1 LFFLETAISI
11 FIGAFVL
18 TYLTIPKIISVVEFK
33 RLMDDP
39 NKRSSH
45 QSRTPTL
52 GGVAFFYTLVFALFF
67 IRGRDIFDEGFY
79 IIPGL
84 TILFIVGLK
93 DDLVVI
99 SPGAKLIAQ
108 SFAVIFILAN
118 PSFTIHSLNG
128 FLNINEIPY
137 YLYLIIGGFM
147 MLTIIN
153 SYNLIDGIDGLAS
166 VVGIVILVLYTTIFY
181 LTEEYFFALL
191 SITLNASLMAFLGFN
206 LSSDK
211 KIFMGDTGSLIV
223 GFIISILTLKF
234 LALRPTAY
242 TELPFLLEN
251 APLIAIS
258 ILIVPL
264 FDTARVFAIRI
275 ANNKAPFSPDRNHT
289 HHVLID
295 YWGLSHKQASFIIG
309 CFNLLFV
316 MLFIVL
322 GSTAK
327 NLGMVIMLVSV
338 VIILGYIF
346 FKYNYNFATL
356 KQKILLK
363 RKVDKIKSRV
373 EESNMK
379 KKKKSKK
386 RIEDVNQV
394 DIVNRANGHSISD
407 TIEGEDENPIQKNS

>member
-1 LFFLETAISI
+1 MFFLEAAILI
-11 FIGAFVL
+11 FIGSFLL
-18 TYLTIPKIISVVEFK
+18 TYLTIPKVIKVVEHK
-33 RLMDDP
+33 RLMSDP

-45 QSRTPTL
+45 TSRTPTL
-52 GGVAFFYTLVFALFF
+52 GGIAFFYTLIFAMFF
-67 IRGRDIFDEGFY
+67 IKERDVFDEIIY

-84 TILFIVGLK
+84 TIMFIIGLK

-99 SPGAKLIAQ
+99 SPGAKLLAQ
-108 SFAVIFILAN
+108 ALAVSFILAN
-118 PSFTIHSLNG
+118 PSFTIFSLNG

-137 YLYLIIGGFM
+137 YLYLIIAGFM

-166 VVGIVILVLYTTIFY
+166 VVGIVIMVIYTTIFY
-181 LTEEYFFALL
+181 LTAEYFFALL
-191 SITLNASLMAFLGFN
+191 SISLNASLMAFLGFN

-223 GFIISILTLKF
+223 GFVIGILTLKF
-234 LALRPTAY
+234 LALRPHAY

-264 FDTARVFAIRI
+264 FDTARVFTIRI
-275 ANNKAPFSPDRNHT
+275 AKNKAPFSPDRNHT

-295 YWGLSHKQASFIIG
+295 YWGLTHKQASFIIG

-338 VIILGYIF
+338 VLFLGYIF
-346 FKYNYNFATL
+346 FKYNYSFSTL
-356 KQKILLK
+356 KQKISL
-363 RKVDKIKSRV
+363 
-373 EESNMK
+373 K
-379 KKKKSKK
+379 KKVAKIREKVS
-386 RIEDVNQV
+386 E
-394 DIVNRANGHSISD
+394 ANGKGKKVNP
-407 TIEGEDENPIQKNS
+407 TKLRKED

>member
-1 LFFLETAISI
+1 MNFLETAISI
-11 FIGAFVL
+11 FIGSFLL
-18 TYLTIPKIISVVEFK
+18 TYLTIPKIIKVVEHK

-39 NKRSSH
+39 NQRSSH
-45 QSRTPTL
+45 QNKTPTL
-52 GGVAFFYTLVFALFF
+52 GGVSFFYVLVFALFF
-67 IRGRDIFDEGFY
+67 IKNWPSFNEAIY

-99 SPGAKLIAQ
+99 SPGAKLLAQTFAIA
-108 SFAVIFILAN
+108 FILAN
-118 PSFTIHSLNG
+118 DSFIIDSLHG
-128 FLNINEIPY
+128 FLNIHEIPY
-137 YLYLIIGGFM
+137 YLYLGIAGFM

-166 VVGIVILVLYTTIFY
+166 VVGIVIMVIYTTIFY
-181 LTEEYFFALL
+181 LTGEYFYALL
-191 SITLNASLMAFLGFN
+191 SITVNASLMAFLGFN

-234 LALRPTAY
+234 LALNPDDY
-242 TELPFLLEN
+242 IELPFLLEN

-275 ANNKAPFSPDRNHT
+275 ANKRAPFSPDRNHT

-295 YWGLSHKQASFIIG
+295 YWGLTHKQASFIIG

-322 GSTAK
+322 GSKAE

-338 VIILGYIF
+338 VVFLGYIF

-363 RKVDKIKSRV
+363 RKVARIKGKIDDMDRRNGAKSNGIKNKV
-373 EESNMK
+373 KEKGVTHAEE
-379 KKKKSKK
+379 
-386 RIEDVNQV
+386 E
-394 DIVNRANGHSISD
+394 HL
-407 TIEGEDENPIQKNS
+407 

>member
-1 LFFLETAISI
+1 MYFLESVIFL
-11 FIGAFVL
+11 FIGAFLL
-18 TYLTIPKIISVVEFK
+18 TYLTIPKIIRVVEYK
-33 RLMDDP
+33 RLMDSP
-39 NKRSSH
+39 NSRSSH
-45 QSRTPTL
+45 VRRTPTL
-52 GGVAFFYTLVFALFF
+52 GGVSFFYTLIIALFF
-67 IRGRDIFDEGFY
+67 IKGWNSFDEGMY

-84 TILFIVGLK
+84 TILFIIGLK
-93 DDLVVI
+93 DDLVVL
-99 SPGAKLIAQ
+99 SPGSKLIAQ
-108 SFAVIFILAN
+108 VLAISFVLVN
-118 PSFTIHSLNG
+118 EGFTIYSLNG

-137 YLYLIIGGFM
+137 YLYIVIGGFM

-166 VVGIVILVLYTTIFY
+166 VVGIVIMVIYTTIFY
-181 LTEEYFFALL
+181 LTEEYYYALIA
-191 SITLNASLMAFLGFN
+191 ITINASLMAFLGFN
-206 LSSDK
+206 ISSDR

-234 LALRPTAY
+234 LALKPQTY
-242 TELPFLLEN
+242 TDLPFLLEN

-264 FDTARVFAIRI
+264 FDTARVFAIRL
-275 ANNKAPFSPDRNHT
+275 ANKKGPFSPDRNHT

-309 CFNLLFV
+309 FFNLIFV

-338 VIILGYIF
+338 VLFLGFIF
-346 FKYNYNFATL
+346 FKYNYNFTTL

-363 RKVDKIKSRV
+363 RKVDKFKIKV
-373 EESNMK
+373 EDSGKNK
-379 KKKKSKK
+379 KTKKKSKNTPK
-386 RIEDVNQV
+386 
-394 DIVNRANGHSISD
+394 
-407 TIEGEDENPIQKNS
+407 

>member
-1 LFFLETAISI
+1 M
-11 FIGAFVL
+11 L
-18 TYLTIPKIISVVEFK
+18 TYLTIPKIIGVVEYR
-33 RLMDDP
+33 RLTDDP
-39 NKRSSH
+39 NGRSSH
-45 QSRTPTL
+45 AMKTPTL
-52 GGVAFFYTLVFALFF
+52 GGVSFFYTLIFALFF
-67 IRGRDIFDEGFY
+67 IRGRDGFDEAMY

-108 SFAVIFILAN
+108 VFAVAFILAN
-118 PSFTIHSLNG
+118 PSFTIDSLNG

-137 YLYLIIGGFM
+137 YLNLVIAGFM

-166 VVGIVILVLYTTIFY
+166 VVGMVIMVIYTTIFY
-181 LTEEYFFALL
+181 LSGEFFFALL
-191 SITLNASLMAFLGFN
+191 AITMNASLMAFLGFN

-234 LALRPTAY
+234 LALKPADY

-251 APLIAIS
+251 GPLIAIS

-275 ANNKAPFSPDRNHT
+275 ANKKAPFSPDRNHT

-295 YWGLSHKQASFIIG
+295 YWGLTHKQASFIIG

-327 NLGMVIMLVSV
+327 NLGMSIMLVSV
-338 VIILGYIF
+338 VIALGYVF
-346 FKYNYNFATL
+346 FKYNYNFTTL
-356 KQKILLK
+356 KQKIMLK
-363 RKVDKIKSRV
+363 RKVDKFKGKAAKGFEANNNGKV
-373 EESNMK
+373 
-379 KKKKSKK
+379 K
-386 RIEDVNQV
+386 REEDVGRKMYEEEEI
-394 DIVNRANGHSISD
+394 D
-407 TIEGEDENPIQKNS
+407 

>member
-1 LFFLETAISI
+1 
-11 FIGAFVL
+11 
-18 TYLTIPKIISVVEFK
+18 
-33 RLMDDP
+33 MDKP
-39 NKRSSH
+39 NQRSSH
-45 QSRTPTL
+45 SSRTPTL
-52 GGVAFFYTLVFALFF
+52 GGIAFFYTLIFALFF
-67 IRGRDIFDEGFY
+67 IRGRDVFDEAMY

-99 SPGAKLIAQ
+99 SPGAKLLSQ
-108 SFAVIFILAN
+108 VFAIVFILAN
-118 PSFTIHSLNG
+118 PSFEIYSLNG

-137 YLYLIIGGFM
+137 YLYLIIAGFM

-166 VVGIVILVLYTTIFY
+166 VVGIVIMVIYTTIFY
-181 LTEEYFFALL
+181 LTEEYFFALVA
-191 SITLNASLMAFLGFN
+191 ITMNASLMAFLGFN

-223 GFIISILTLKF
+223 GFVISVLTIKF
-234 LALRPTAY
+234 LALRPDSY

-275 ANNKAPFSPDRNHT
+275 ANKKAPFSPDRNHT

-295 YWGLSHKQASFIIG
+295 YWGLTHKQASFIIG

-322 GSTAK
+322 GSKAR

-338 VIILGYIF
+338 VVALGYVF
-346 FKYNYNFATL
+346 FKYNYSFATL
-356 KQKILLK
+356 KQKIMLR
-363 RKVDKIKSRV
+363 RKVDKIKGKV
-373 EESNMK
+373 EEVNGK
-379 KKKKSKK
+379 KKKMNKRLKEQPQSK
-386 RIEDVNQV
+386 EEV
-394 DIVNRANGHSISD
+394 
-407 TIEGEDENPIQKNS
+407 E

>member
-1 LFFLETAISI
+1 MYFLETAIVL
-11 FIGAFVL
+11 FIGAFLL
-18 TYLTIPKIISVVEFK
+18 TYLTIPKIINVVEYK
-33 RLMDDP
+33 RLMDKP
-39 NKRSSH
+39 NQRSSH
-45 QSRTPTL
+45 TSRTPTL
-52 GGVAFFYTLVFALFF
+52 GGIAFFYTLVFALFF
-67 IRGRDIFDEGFY
+67 IRGRDAFDEAIY

-108 SFAVIFILAN
+108 VFAIAFILSN
-118 PSFTIHSLNG
+118 PSFTIGSLNG

-166 VVGIVILVLYTTIFY
+166 VVGIVILVIYTTIFY
-181 LTEEYFFALL
+181 LTEEYFFALI
-191 SITLNASLMAFLGFN
+191 SITMNASLIAFLGFN
-206 LSSDK
+206 LSSEK

-234 LALRPTAY
+234 LALKPHVY
-242 TELPFLLEN
+242 TDLPFLLEN

-275 ANNKAPFSPDRNHT
+275 ANKKAPFSPDRNHT

-338 VIILGYIF
+338 VVLLSYIF
-346 FKYNYNFATL
+346 FKYNYNITTL
-356 KQKILLK
+356 KQKIMLK
-363 RKVDKIKSRV
+363 RRVDKIKAKV
-373 EESNMK
+373 ESKNDTRKNK
-379 KKKKSKK
+379 KK
-386 RIEDVNQV
+386 V
-394 DIVNRANGHSISD
+394 DQD
-407 TIEGEDENPIQKNS
+407 TKAKE

>member
-1 LFFLETAISI
+1 MNFLETAVSI
-11 FIGAFVL
+11 FIGAFLL
-18 TYLTIPKIISVVEFK
+18 TYLTIPKIIGVVEYR
-33 RLMDDP
+33 RLMDSP
-39 NKRSSH
+39 NHRSSH
-45 QSRTPTL
+45 KSGTPTL
-52 GGVAFFYTLVFALFF
+52 GGVAFFYCLIFAFFF
-67 IRGRDIFDEGFY
+67 IKSWTKMDEGFFM
-79 IIPGL
+79 IPGL

-108 SFAVIFILAN
+108 VFAIAFILAN

-128 FLNINEIPY
+128 FLNINEIPF
-137 YLYLIIGGFM
+137 YLYLIIAGFM

-166 VVGIVILVLYTTIFY
+166 VVGMVIMVIYTTIFY
-181 LTEEYFFALL
+181 MTQEYYFALV
-191 SITLNASLMAFLGFN
+191 SITMNACLMAFLGFN

-223 GFIISILTLKF
+223 GFVISVLTLKF

-242 TELPFLLEN
+242 TDLPFLLEN

-275 ANNKAPFSPDRNHT
+275 ANKRAPFSPDRNHT

-327 NLGMVIMLVSV
+327 NMGMVIMLVTV

-356 KQKILLK
+356 KQKIMLRRQVDKFKAKVDDTTGK
-363 RKVDKIKSRV
+363 RKNKISTNGV
-373 EESNMK
+373 EKHN
-379 KKKKSKK
+379 K
-386 RIEDVNQV
+386 REV
-394 DIVNRANGHSISD
+394 
-407 TIEGEDENPIQKNS
+407 K

>member
-1 LFFLETAISI
+1 
-11 FIGAFVL
+11 
-18 TYLTIPKIISVVEFK
+18 
-33 RLMDDP
+33 MDDP
-39 NKRSSH
+39 NQRSSH
-45 QSRTPTL
+45 SSKTPTL
-52 GGVAFFYTLVFALFF
+52 GGVAFYYGLILALFF
-67 IRGRDIFDEGFY
+67 IRGRDVFDEAMF

-99 SPGAKLIAQ
+99 SPGAKLLAQ
-108 SFAVIFILAN
+108 VFAIIFILTN

-166 VVGIVILVLYTTIFY
+166 VVGMVIMVIYTTIFY
-181 LTEEYFFALL
+181 MTQEYFFALV
-191 SITLNASLMAFLGFN
+191 SITMNACLMAFLGFN

-211 KIFMGDTGSLIV
+211 KIFMGDTGSLMV
-223 GFIISILTLKF
+223 GFIISVLTLKF

-275 ANNKAPFSPDRNHT
+275 ANKKGPFSPDRNHT

-338 VIILGYIF
+338 VIALGYIF

-356 KQKILLK
+356 KQKILLR
-363 RKVDKIKSRV
+363 RKVERIKSRV
-373 EESNMK
+373 EDKSANK
-379 KKKKSKK
+379 KKVKPNGSFTPSEERESIQEEQPLESRKN
-386 RIEDVNQV
+386 ED
-394 DIVNRANGHSISD
+394 I
-407 TIEGEDENPIQKNS
+407 TY

>member
-1 LFFLETAISI
+1 MFFLETAISL
-11 FIGAFVL
+11 FIGAFLL
-18 TYLTIPKIISVVEFK
+18 TYLTIPKIIKVVEFK
-33 RLMDDP
+33 RLMDSP
-39 NKRSSH
+39 NQRSSH
-45 QSRTPTL
+45 SMRTPTL
-52 GGVAFFYTLVFALFF
+52 GGVSFYYTLVFALFF
-67 IRGRDIFDEGFY
+67 IHGRAAFNEAIY

-99 SPGAKLIAQ
+99 SPGAKLMAQICAIA
-108 SFAVIFILAN
+108 FILAN
-118 PSFTIHSLNG
+118 PSFTIESLNG
-128 FLNINEIPY
+128 FLNIHEIPY
-137 YLYLIIGGFM
+137 YLYLGIAGFM

-166 VVGIVILVLYTTIFY
+166 VVGIVILVIYTTIFY
-181 LTEEYFFALL
+181 LTGEYFFALI
-191 SITLNASLMAFLGFN
+191 SITTNASLMAFLGFN

-211 KIFMGDTGSLIV
+211 KIFMGDTGSLMV
-223 GFIISILTLKF
+223 GFVISILTLKF

-242 TELPFLLEN
+242 VDLPFHLEN
-251 APLIAIS
+251 APIIAIS

-275 ANNKAPFSPDRNHT
+275 ANKKGPFSPDRNHT

-327 NLGMVIMLVSV
+327 NFGMVLMLVSV
-338 VIILGYIF
+338 VLFLGYIF

-363 RKVDKIKSRV
+363 RKVDKFKGKAPEGASREKQPLGD
-373 EESNMK
+373 EESEVLERDKTMT
-379 KKKKSKK
+379 S
-386 RIEDVNQV
+386 
-394 DIVNRANGHSISD
+394 AND
-407 TIEGEDENPIQKNS
+407 K

>member
-1 LFFLETAISI
+1 MYFLETAILL
-11 FIGAFVL
+11 FIGAFLIV
-18 TYLTIPKIISVVEFK
+18 YFTIPKIIGVVEYK

-39 NKRSSH
+39 DHRSSH
-45 QSRTPTL
+45 SNRTPTL
-52 GGVAFFYTLVFALFF
+52 GGVAFFYTLIFALFF
-67 IRGRDIFDEGFY
+67 IKDWNVLQESLY

-84 TILFIVGLK
+84 TILFIIGLK

-99 SPGAKLIAQ
+99 SPGAKLMAQILAIA
-108 SFAVIFILAN
+108 FILAN

-137 YLYLIIGGFM
+137 YLYLIIAGFM

-166 VVGIVILVLYTTIFY
+166 VVGIVILVIYTTIFY
-181 LTEEYFFALL
+181 LTNEYFFALL
-191 SITLNASLMAFLGFN
+191 SITLNAILIAFLGFN

-234 LALRPTAY
+234 LALKPDAY

-275 ANNKAPFSPDRNHT
+275 ANKKAPFSPDRNHT

-295 YWGLSHKQASFIIG
+295 YWGLSHRQASFIIG

-316 MLFIVL
+316 LLFIVL

-338 VIILGYIF
+338 VVLLSYIF
-346 FKYNYNFATL
+346 FRYNYNITTL
-356 KQKILLK
+356 KQKIMLK
-363 RKVDKIKSRV
+363 RKVDKFKGKADQKTDKI
-373 EESNMK
+373 N
-379 KKKKSKK
+379 SKEK
-386 RIEDVNQV
+386 V
-394 DIVNRANGHSISD
+394 DKETTSKI
-407 TIEGEDENPIQKNS
+407 

>member
-1 LFFLETAISI
+1 MFFLETAISI
-11 FIGAFVL
+11 FIGIFLL
-18 TYLTIPKIISVVEFK
+18 TYLTIPKIIKVVEHK

-39 NKRSSH
+39 NQRSSH
-45 QSRTPTL
+45 SSRTPTL
-52 GGVAFFYTLVFALFF
+52 GGVAFFYCLIFALFF
-67 IRGRDIFDEGFY
+67 IKERDTFDEAMY

-99 SPGAKLIAQ
+99 SPGAKLLSQVFAIA
-108 SFAVIFILAN
+108 FILAN

-147 MLTIIN
+147 MITIIN

-166 VVGIVILVLYTTIFY
+166 IVGIVILVIYTTIFY
-181 LTEEYFFALL
+181 LTEEYFFAL
-191 SITLNASLMAFLGFN
+191 IAIALNASLMSFLGFN

-223 GFIISILTLKF
+223 GFIISVLTLKF

-242 TELPFLLEN
+242 TDLPFLLEN

-275 ANNKAPFSPDRNHT
+275 ANKKGPFSPDRNHT

-295 YWGLSHKQASFIIG
+295 YWGLTHKQASFIIG

-316 MLFIVL
+316 TLFIVL

-338 VIILGYIF
+338 VIFLGYIF
-346 FKYNYNFATL
+346 FKYNYNFTTL

-363 RKVDKIKSRV
+363 RKVNRFKSKV
-373 EESNMK
+373 EKKGPK
-379 KKKKSKK
+379 KKKRKIK
-386 RIEDVNQV
+386 EDSQ
-394 DIVNRANGHSISD
+394 I
-407 TIEGEDENPIQKNS
+407 DEIQPD

>member
-1 LFFLETAISI
+1 MFFLETAISL
-11 FIGAFVL
+11 FIGAFLL
-18 TYLTIPKIISVVEFK
+18 TYLTIPKIISVVEYK
-33 RLMDDP
+33 RLMDNP
-39 NKRSSH
+39 NNRSSH
-45 QSRTPTL
+45 SLGTPTL
-52 GGVAFFYTLVFALFF
+52 GGVAFFYILIFALFF
-67 IRGRDIFDEGFY
+67 INARDTYDEAMY

-99 SPGAKLIAQ
+99 SPGAKLLSQLFAIA
-108 SFAVIFILAN
+108 FILAN
-118 PSFTIHSLNG
+118 PSFTILSLNG

-147 MLTIIN
+147 MITIIN

-166 VVGIVILVLYTTIFY
+166 VVGIVIMVIYTTIFY

-191 SITLNASLMAFLGFN
+191 AIALNASLMAFLGFN
-206 LSSDK
+206 LSSNK

-223 GFIISILTLKF
+223 GFVISILTLKF
-234 LALRPTAY
+234 LALPKTDYAD
-242 TELPFLLEN
+242 LPFLLEN
-251 APLIAIS
+251 VPLIAIS

-264 FDTARVFAIRI
+264 FDTARVFAIRL
-275 ANNKAPFSPDRNHT
+275 ANKKGPFSPDRNHT

-316 MLFIVL
+316 TLFIVL

-338 VIILGYIF
+338 IIFLAYIF
-346 FKYNYNFATL
+346 FKYNYNFTTL

-363 RKVDKIKSRV
+363 RRVDRFKTKV
-373 EESNMK
+373 EEKNRKEK
-379 KKKKSKK
+379 KKTKKTKK
-386 RIEDVNQV
+386 K
-394 DIVNRANGHSISD
+394 
-407 TIEGEDENPIQKNS
+407 EDEPPLNDIQQK

>member
-1 LFFLETAISI
+1 MFFLETAISI
-11 FIGAFVL
+11 FIGIFLL
-18 TYLTIPKIISVVEFK
+18 TYLTIPKIIKVVDHK
-33 RLMDDP
+33 RLMDTP
-39 NKRSSH
+39 NQRSSH
-45 QSRTPTL
+45 SSRTPTL
-52 GGVAFFYTLVFALFF
+52 GGVAFFYCLIFALFF
-67 IRGRDIFDEGFY
+67 IRGRDAFDEAMY

-99 SPGAKLIAQ
+99 SPGAKLLSQVFAIA
-108 SFAVIFILAN
+108 FILAN

-147 MLTIIN
+147 MITIIN

-166 VVGIVILVLYTTIFY
+166 VVGIVILVIYTTIFY

-191 SITLNASLMAFLGFN
+191 AIALNASLMSFLGFN

-223 GFIISILTLKF
+223 GFVISVLTLKF
-234 LALRPTAY
+234 LALRPVVY
-242 TELPFLLEN
+242 TDLPFLLEN

-275 ANNKAPFSPDRNHT
+275 ANKKGPFSPDRNHT

-295 YWGLSHKQASFIIG
+295 YWGLTHKQASFIIG

-316 MLFIVL
+316 TLFIVL

-338 VIILGYIF
+338 VVFLGYIF
-346 FKYNYNFATL
+346 FKYNYNFTTL

-363 RKVDKIKSRV
+363 RKVSRFKSKVEDKS
-373 EESNMK
+373 
-379 KKKKSKK
+379 SKK
-386 RIEDVNQV
+386 RKKEKK
-394 DIVNRANGHSISD
+394 
-407 TIEGEDENPIQKNS
+407 EDEDSSVDEV

>member
-1 LFFLETAISI
+1 MYFLETAILL
-11 FIGAFVL
+11 FLGAFVL
-18 TYLTIPKIISVVEFK
+18 TYLTIPKIIIVVEFK
-33 RLMDDP
+33 RLMDSP
-39 NKRSSH
+39 NQRSSH
-45 QSRTPTL
+45 MMRTPTL
-52 GGVAFFYTLVFALFF
+52 GGIAFFYTLIFALFF
-67 IRGRDIFDEGFY
+67 INGRDAFDEAMY

-99 SPGAKLIAQ
+99 SPGAKLLSQVFAIA
-108 SFAVIFILAN
+108 FILAN

-147 MLTIIN
+147 MITIIN

-166 VVGIVILVLYTTIFY
+166 VVGIVILVIYTTIFY

-191 SITLNASLMAFLGFN
+191 AIALNASLMAFLGFN

-234 LALRPTAY
+234 LALRPVVY
-242 TELPFLLEN
+242 TDLPFLLEN

-275 ANNKAPFSPDRNHT
+275 ANKKGPFSPDRNHT

-295 YWGLSHKQASFIIG
+295 YWGLTHKQASFIIG

-316 MLFIVL
+316 TLFIVL

-338 VIILGYIF
+338 VIFLGYIF
-346 FKYNYNFATL
+346 FKYNYNFTTL

-363 RKVDKIKSRV
+363 RKVNRFKSKV
-373 EESNMK
+373 EEKNPK
-379 KKKKSKK
+379 KKRKKEKADDSSS
-386 RIEDVNQV
+386 ED
-394 DIVNRANGHSISD
+394 
-407 TIEGEDENPIQKNS
+407 T

>member
-1 LFFLETAISI
+1 MNFLETAILL
-11 FIGAFVL
+11 FIGSFL
-18 TYLTIPKIISVVEFK
+18 LIYLTIPKIIKVVEYK

-39 NKRSSH
+39 NQRSSH
-45 QSRTPTL
+45 QSKTPTL
-52 GGVAFFYTLVFALFF
+52 GGISFFYTLIFALFF
-67 IRGRDIFDEGFY
+67 IKSWPSFDEAIY
-79 IIPGL
+79 VIPGL

-99 SPGAKLIAQ
+99 SPGAKLITQ
-108 SFAVIFILAN
+108 VFAIAFILAN
-118 PSFTIHSLNG
+118 PSFTIDSLNG
-128 FLNINEIPY
+128 FLNIHEIPH
-137 YLYLIIGGFM
+137 YLYLGIAGFM

-166 VVGIVILVLYTTIFY
+166 VVGIVIMVIYTTIFY
-181 LTEEYFFALL
+181 LTQEYFFALL
-191 SITLNASLMAFLGFN
+191 AITVNASLMAFLGFN

-211 KIFMGDTGSLIV
+211 KIFMGDTGSLMV

-234 LALRPTAY
+234 LALNPSDY

-264 FDTARVFAIRI
+264 FDTARVFTIRI
-275 ANNKAPFSPDRNHT
+275 ANKKGPFSPDRNHT

-322 GSTAK
+322 GSKAR
-327 NLGMVIMLVSV
+327 NLGMVLMLVSV
-338 VIILGYIF
+338 VVFLGYIF

-356 KQKILLK
+356 KQKIMLR
-363 RKVDKIKSRV
+363 RKVNKITGKKNDSNRHSASKENHLNGKQK
-373 EESNMK
+373 EE
-379 KKKKSKK
+379 
-386 RIEDVNQV
+386 EVNYP
-394 DIVNRANGHSISD
+394 
-407 TIEGEDENPIQKNS
+407 EENVH